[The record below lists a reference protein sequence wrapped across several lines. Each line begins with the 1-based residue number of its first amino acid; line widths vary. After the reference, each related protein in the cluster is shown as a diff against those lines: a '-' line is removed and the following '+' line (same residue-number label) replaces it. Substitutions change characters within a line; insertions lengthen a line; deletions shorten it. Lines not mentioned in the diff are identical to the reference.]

1 MTNGNGV
8 KTPPDI
14 SWVVQDMPED
24 VIRRWVET
32 VGKTYNLYPNP
43 EASIEE
49 LRVWMIA
56 IQSQVIPMITGKKV
70 LGDSQEVDPFLG
82 GTEAQWR
89 DAERKIDQEDRMKEE
104 NLKKIRACSKF
115 KNTDFGNSE
124 RFMVRFGDQ
133 ARYCK
138 RFEFPWLVWDPDT
151 GTWSKDEKGVVNE
164 LAKHTL
170 IAIYSE
176 CSDHL
181 DEDRRIETARWA
193 IKCEKSHHIN
203 EVLTLVSTK
212 PEIAAVPDE
221 FDQDDDRLCLRNGVL
236 NLVTHQL
243 EPHDRDQKHTRYSP
257 VLYDPT
263 RKCPLWTRFLDR
275 IFRGRE
281 DREDLIRFLQRAAG
295 YTLTGSTGEQCM
307 FLLYGSGANGK
318 SVFLEVLRAVLGS
331 YAQVVDS
338 STFTTSRSE
347 GVRNDLAALAGV
359 RLVTTNENPKNSVLD
374 EALIKE
380 ITGERCIKARFLFNE
395 FFEYRPRFK
404 VWWAFNHR
412 PGIRDSSH
420 SIWRRI
426 RLIPFTEQIPSEEQN
441 PHLAEE
447 LIRTELAGIFNWC
460 LDGLKSYQ
468 EEGLEIPAAVKAA
481 TADYREDSDVLHL
494 FFSELCITPDQA
506 TSEGLLSADISESA
520 RNLYQAYSAWC
531 GFNNERQ
538 LSSTRF
544 GRELNERG
552 FSRVHIKKGAIWRG
566 LMLRKNWQEMIG
578 GRE

>member
-1 MTNGNGV
+1 MTNGTKPTSNIYKV
-8 KTPPDI
+8 LMEMPDE
-14 SWVVQDMPED
+14 VVLKWTET
-24 VIRRWVET
+24 IR
-32 VGKTYNLYPNP
+32 KTYNIHPNP
-43 EASIEE
+43 ESSIEE
-49 LRVWMIA
+49 LRVWISA
-56 IQSQVIPMITGKKV
+56 IEDLVIPNITGKRV
-70 LGDSQEVDPFLG
+70 LDPGQEIDPFLG
-82 GTEAQWR
+82 GTEAQWQ
-89 DAERKIDQEDRMKEE
+89 EVTRKIDEEDHHREE
-104 NLKKIRACSKF
+104 NLKKIRACSNF

-124 RFMVRFGDQ
+124 RFMVRYGDQ
-133 ARYCK
+133 VRYCK
-138 RFEFPWLVWDPDT
+138 RFEVPWLVWDPET
-151 GTWSKDEKGVVNE
+151 GTWSKDEKGCVSE

-176 CSDHL
+176 CNQHT
-181 DEDRRIETARWA
+181 DEDHRIETAKWA
-193 IKCEKSHHIN
+193 IKCEKSHHMN

-221 FDQDDDRLCLRNGVL
+221 FDQDDDRVCLKNGVL

-243 EPHDRDQKHTRYSP
+243 EPHNRDQKHTRYSP
-257 VLYDPT
+257 VLYDPA

-275 IFRGRE
+275 IFRGRT
-281 DREDLIRFLQRAAG
+281 DKDDLIAFLQRAAG
-295 YTLTGSTGEQCM
+295 YTLTGSIGEQCM

-318 SVFLEVLRAVLGS
+318 SVFLEVLRAVMGS

-404 VWWAFNHR
+404 IWWAFNHR

-426 RLIPFTEQIPSEEQN
+426 RLIPFTEQIPAEEQN

-460 LDGLKSYQ
+460 HEGLMRYQEDGLI
-468 EEGLEIPAAVKAA
+468 IPAAVKAA

-506 TSEGLLSADISESA
+506 TSEGLLSADISESS

-538 LSSTRF
+538 LSSTKF
-544 GRELNERG
+544 GKELQERG
-552 FSRVHIKKGAIWRG
+552 LVKEHGMKGNRWRG
-566 LMLRKNWQEMIG
+566 IMLRKNWQEMISHG
-578 GRE
+578 V